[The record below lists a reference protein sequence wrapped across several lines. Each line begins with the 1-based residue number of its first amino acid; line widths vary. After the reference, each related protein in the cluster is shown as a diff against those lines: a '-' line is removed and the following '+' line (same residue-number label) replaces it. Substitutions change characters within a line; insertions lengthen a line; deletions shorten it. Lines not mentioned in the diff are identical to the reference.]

1 MISDNLKKRF
11 ITSLALLILLIL
23 IFNSNF
29 IMVYS
34 LILILVFSILEFLN
48 ITKRII
54 KKKLILIM
62 SNTFFVLYVFILCS
76 ILIFFSNV
84 ISLKI
89 IFFIMLIGCIASDI
103 GGFAFGKIFKGPK
116 LTKISPNKTYAGVIG
131 SLLFSLLIVSFSFI
145 IFLNL
150 LNVSTIITGLI
161 ISIFCQLGDLFF
173 SFLKRKAKIKDT
185 GNILP
190 GHGGVLDRIDG
201 VLLGIPAGLV
211 CVIMII

>member
-1 MISDNLKKRF
+1 
-11 ITSLALLILLIL
+11 
-23 IFNSNF
+23 
-29 IMVYS
+29 
-34 LILILVFSILEFLN
+34 
-48 ITKRII
+48 
-54 KKKLILIM
+54 
-62 SNTFFVLYVFILCS
+62 
-76 ILIFFSNV
+76 
-84 ISLKI
+84 
-89 IFFIMLIGCIASDI
+89 MLIGCIASDI